1 MIQPYQIFFPLGLV
15 YSIWGALVWPWF
27 VLQYGSSYPVSLH
40 SGLMISGFL
49 LNFAT
54 GFLLTAIPRF
64 TGTVAARPSE
74 IVTAFLINLCPFM
87 VVLPALA
94 AVAPVIFH
102 LAAVL
107 TLSFLVV
114 FFARRVLTSTMKV
127 PDNFIFVGAGIGFGL
142 FGGAMLLAYD
152 VGLLPAA
159 VLWPAS
165 TLLNQATMLFLI
177 LGIGGR
183 LVRALLG
190 WGPPVVQFGEQK
202 GSAMAVSFILCTLL
216 IAGFFVEFFWSIPFG
231 RVIKAIAVSW
241 LAVTSWK
248 IYRFPRIKG
257 QLARW
262 LWVATWGLVVGLWTH
277 ALLPSFG
284 MHAFH
289 IVFVSGFGLMTLMI
303 ASRVT
308 LAHGG
313 YDLIIEHKSKVILA
327 TGILVI
333 VAAFT
338 RVTAPLVAAMYMR
351 HLMYAGLV
359 WVLAVLVWSVGFVPR
374 IFLLKSR
381 SEK

>member
-1 MIQPYQIFFPLGLV
+1 
-15 YSIWGALVWPWF
+15 
-27 VLQYGSSYPVSLH
+27 
-40 SGLMISGFL
+40 
-49 LNFAT
+49 
-54 GFLLTAIPRF
+54 
-64 TGTVAARPSE
+64 
-74 IVTAFLINLCPFM
+74 M